1 MALKNKK
8 YDQEIKNARRHFL
21 TDDIVLTDLS
31 PGARRYLKQKRSLN
45 KKRLAK
51 SYVSKFDKRLYYN
64 KWYPWCYKG
73 DVPTVY
79 PQGFYELWY
88 PKKKLLLTFG
98 PNALDY
104 IKWIKG
110 IDAVE
115 KDFAIGKSLY
125 INGSWINYVSRIY
138 YPPEIAYNRNHK
150 SYKIKI
156 KKALCKGSA
165 KDIEKS
171 LVKVLKKYIANR
183 PVLIKKPK
191 NVKAHLKPTLF

>member
-1 MALKNKK
+1 MALKNNK

-21 TDDIVLTDLS
+21 TGEIVLSDLS
-31 PGARRYLKQKRSLN
+31 PSTRRLLKKKRILN

-51 SYVSKFDKRLYYN
+51 SYISQHDKRLYYQ
-64 KWYPWCYKG
+64 KWYPWCYRG
-73 DVPTVY
+73 EIPTVY
-79 PQGFYELWY
+79 PQGFYDLWY
-88 PKKKLLLTFG
+88 PKKKLLLSFG
-98 PNALDY
+98 PNALDH

-115 KDFAIGKSLY
+115 KEFAIGKSLY
-125 INGSWINYVSRIY
+125 INGSWVGNIPRIY
-138 YPPEIAYNRNHK
+138 YPPEIAYDKNHK

-165 KDIEKS
+165 RDIEKS
-171 LVKVLKKYIANR
+171 LIRVLKRYIVNR

-191 NVKAHLKPTLF
+191 NIKARNKPTLF